1 MRNKKLVLMVIF
13 SLLIMLL
20 TIGSISSL
28 AAEKKVYINGID
40 ADYPPF
46 AYIDEKGNPAGFDVE
61 CLNWIAQEMGFEVK
75 HQPTAWDGI
84 VSSLLAKKIDM
95 VYSGMSITPE
105 RLEKVDFSMPYWEI
119 NQALCVGE
127 DSDLNIIAALSGSKY
142 TVGSQRGCTAAEWIE
157 ANLVKTGI
165 LPKDNLKLY
174 ESFSLAV
181 KDLLNGR
188 IDSAMMDDVMVEDA
202 IRKGQAVKIVGII
215 KTGEEYGIAVRKE
228 DKELKTLLNEGIAKL
243 KKSAKWDELIIKYF
257 SE

>member
-1 MRNKKLVLMVIF
+1 LQ
-13 SLLIMLL
+13 
-20 TIGSISSL
+20 L
-28 AAEKKVYINGID
+28 AAEKAYINGID

-95 VYSGMSITPE
+95 VYSGMSITEE
-105 RLEKVDFSMPYWEI
+105 RKTKVDFTIPYWEI
-119 NQALCVGE
+119 NQALCVRE
-127 DSDLNIIAALSGSKY
+127 DSDLNVIAALCGEY
-142 TVGSQRGCTAAEWIE
+142 TVGQRGCTAAEWIE
-157 ANLVKTGI
+157 ENLVKTGI
-165 LPKDNLKLY
+165 LSKDNLKLY
-174 ESFSLAV
+174 EGFSLAV
-181 KDLLNGR
+181 KDLVNGR

-215 KTGEEYGIAVRKE
+215 KTGEAYGIAVRKE
-228 DKELKTLLNEGIAKL
+228 DKELKALLNEGIAKL

-257 SE
+257 SEIK

>member
-13 SLLIMLL
+13 SLLIVLC
-20 TIGSISSL
+20 TGSISLL

-105 RLEKVDFSMPYWEI
+105 RLEKVDFSIPYWEI
-119 NQALCVGE
+119 NQALCVRE
-127 DSDLNIIAALSGSKY
+127 DSDLNIIAALSSSEY

-157 ANLVKTGI
+157 EHLIKTGI

-174 ESFSLAV
+174 EGFSLAV
-181 KDLLNGR
+181 KDLVNGR

-202 IRKGQAVKIVGII
+202 IRKGQPVKIVGII
-215 KTGEEYGIAVRKE
+215 KTGEKYGVAVRKE
-228 DKELKTLLNEGIAKL
+228 DKELKALLDEGITKL
-243 KKSAKWDELIIKYF
+243 KKSAKWEELIIKYF

>member
-1 MRNKKLVLMVIF
+1 MRNKKLVLMIIL
-13 SLLIMLL
+13 SLLVILS
-20 TIGSISSL
+20 IGSINLL

-105 RLEKVDFSMPYWEI
+105 RLKKVDFSIPYWEI
-119 NQALCVGE
+119 NQALCVRE

-142 TVGSQRGCTAAEWIE
+142 KVGSQRGCTAAEWIE
-157 ANLVKTGI
+157 EHLIKTGI

-181 KDLLNGR
+181 KDLVNGR
-188 IDSAMMDDVMVEDA
+188 IDSAMMDDVMIEDA
-202 IRKGQAVKIVGII
+202 LRKGQPIKIVGII
-215 KTGEEYGIAVRKE
+215 KTGEKYGIAVRKE
-228 DKELKTLLNEGIAKL
+228 DKELKALLDKGIAKL

>member
-13 SLLIMLL
+13 SLLIVLC
-20 TIGSISSL
+20 TGSISLL

-61 CLNWIAQEMGFEVK
+61 CLNWIAQEMGFEIK

-95 VYSGMSITPE
+95 VYSGMTINEE
-105 RLEKVDFSMPYWEI
+105 RLKKVDFTIPYWVI
-119 NQALCVGE
+119 NQALCVRE
-127 DSDLNIIAALSGSKY
+127 DSDLNIIAALSGSEY

-157 ANLVKTGI
+157 EHLIKTGI

-174 ESFSLAV
+174 EGFSLAV
-181 KDLLNGR
+181 KDLVNGR

-202 IRKGQAVKIVGII
+202 IRKGQPVKIVGII
-215 KTGEEYGIAVRKE
+215 KTGEKYGIAVRKE
-228 DKELKTLLNEGIAKL
+228 DKELKALLDEGITKL

>member
-13 SLLIMLL
+13 SLLIVLCA
-20 TIGSISSL
+20 GSISLL

-40 ADYPPF
+40 ADFPPF
-46 AYIDEKGNPAGFDVE
+46 AYVDEKGNPAGFDVE
-61 CLNWIAQEMGFEVK
+61 CLNWIADEMGFEVK

-95 VYSGMSITPE
+95 VYSGMGITEE
-105 RLEKVDFSMPYWEI
+105 RQKVVDFTIPYWYI
-119 NQALCVGE
+119 NQALCVRE
-127 DSDLNIIAALSGSKY
+127 DSDLNIIAALSSSKY
-142 TVGSQRGCTAAEWIE
+142 KVGSQRGCTAAEWIE
-157 ANLVKTGI
+157 ENLVGTGI

-181 KDLLNGR
+181 KDLVNGR
-188 IDSAMMDDVMVEDA
+188 IDSAMTDDVMVEDA
-202 IRKGQAVKIVGII
+202 IRKGQPVKIAGII
-215 KTGEEYGIAVRKE
+215 NTNEKYGVAVRKE
-228 DKELKTLLNEGIAKL
+228 DKELKALLNEGIAKL

>member
-1 MRNKKLVLMVIF
+1 MRNKKLVLMVIL
-13 SLLIMLL
+13 SLLIILS
-20 TIGSISSL
+20 IGSINLL
-28 AAEKKVYINGID
+28 AAEKYINGID

-105 RLEKVDFSMPYWEI
+105 RLEKVDFSIPYWEI
-119 NQALCVGE
+119 NQALCVRE
-127 DSDLNIIAALSGSKY
+127 DSDLNIIAALCGKY

-157 ANLVKTGI
+157 EHLIKTGI

-174 ESFSLAV
+174 EGFSLAV

-215 KTGEEYGIAVRKE
+215 KTGEAYGIAVRKE
-228 DKELKTLLNEGIAKL
+228 DKELKALLNEGIAKL

>member
-1 MRNKKLVLMVIF
+1 MRNKKLVLIVIL
-13 SLLIMLL
+13 SLLIVLC
-20 TIGSISSL
+20 TGSISLL

-105 RLEKVDFSMPYWEI
+105 RMEVVDFSIPYWEI
-119 NQALCVGE
+119 NQALCVRE
-127 DSDLNIIAALSGSKY
+127 DSDLNIIAALCGEY

-157 ANLVKTGI
+157 EHLVKTGI

-174 ESFSLAV
+174 EGFSLAV
-181 KDLLNGR
+181 KDLVNGR

-215 KTGEEYGIAVRKE
+215 KTGEAYGIAVRKE
-228 DKELKTLLNEGIAKL
+228 DKELKALLNEGIAKL
-243 KKSAKWDELIIKYF
+243 KKSVEWDELIIKYF

>member
-1 MRNKKLVLMVIF
+1 MRNKKLVLMVIL
-13 SLLIMLL
+13 SLLIMFS
-20 TIGSISSL
+20 IGSISLL

-105 RLEKVDFSMPYWEI
+105 RMEKVDFSIPYWEI
-119 NQALCVGE
+119 NQALCVRE
-127 DSDLNIIAALSGSKY
+127 DSALNVIAALCGEY

-157 ANLVKTGI
+157 VNLVETGI

-174 ESFSLAV
+174 EGFSLAV

-215 KTGEEYGIAVRKE
+215 KTGEAYGIAVRKE
-228 DKELKTLLNEGIAKL
+228 DKELKALLNEGIAKL